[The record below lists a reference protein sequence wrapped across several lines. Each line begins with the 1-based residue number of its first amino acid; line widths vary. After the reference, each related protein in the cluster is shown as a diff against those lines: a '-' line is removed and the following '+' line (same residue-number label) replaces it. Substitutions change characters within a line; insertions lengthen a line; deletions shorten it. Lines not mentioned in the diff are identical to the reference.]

1 LIYETSV
8 MGELKNVIKGGTYF
22 LFNQTS
28 WLPMIINAFVLIERC
43 YIIFIHTHERVSAEK
58 ETYPIIQLNVK
69 AFDQAPECEM
79 RR

>member
-1 LIYETSV
+1 
-8 MGELKNVIKGGTYF
+8 MGEQKDAIKGGRYF

-28 WLPMIINAFVLIERC
+28 WLPMIINAIVLIERC

-69 AFDQAPECEM
+69 AFDHTAECEM